1 MTTLTLHGI
10 VCRLA
15 FSGNMQ
21 IDQYYVFFFLITCNN
36 LEITQLINQVKM
48 DRSSLTQTHLS
59 HINEYHFYQ
68 T

>member
-1 MTTLTLHGI
+1 
-10 VCRLA
+10 
-15 FSGNMQ
+15 MQ

-68 T
+68 TLI